1 MTPLPTLDHLRYVAV
16 EGPIGVGKTTLTR
29 LLAERLKGR
38 QLNEVVEENPFLK
51 AFYSDRAKYAFQT
64 QLFFLLSRFKQQ
76 QELFQDDLF
85 QQALV
90 SDYMFAK
97 DRVFA
102 TLTLDPNELGLYD
115 RVYDHLS
122 PRIRKPDLVI
132 YLRARLDVLLARIK
146 KRGREFERRFDAEY
160 LDALC
165 RVYNDFFFHYSD
177 TPLLVVDTSELNF
190 VESEADFEEF
200 LAAAAGAR
208 QNRELRAKNVLI
220 LSLVSRRRT
229 ESVRTKVQS
238 SSYARS
244 LWRNM
249 TSSRSPFCIIQS
261 LPLVCMMASALR
273 GVSSISAISPK

>member
-208 QNRELRAKNVLI
+208 RG
-220 LSLVSRRRT
+220 T
-229 ESVRTKVQS
+229 THVQ
-238 SSYARS
+238 RS
-244 LWRNM
+244 L
-249 TSSRSPFCIIQS
+249 
-261 LPLVCMMASALR
+261 
-273 GVSSISAISPK
+273 